1 MVWCEIGKMFPVC
14 WPTGFGKSHLV
25 LDLIKKNTTNMT
37 TSLLS
42 FPCYEG
48 VRRLIAEAVTVLF
61 SHTKNLRK
69 KAKATFVWYPKE
81 IAALK
86 IIHDENNVLTGD
98 EMLIVRSLLNE
109 SKHECLYIENEHPG
123 GFKYLK

>member
-14 WPTGFGKSHLV
+14 WPHGLWKKSSCFR
-25 LDLIKKNTTNMT
+25 LDKKEYNKHDYIII
-37 TSLLS
+37 

-69 KAKATFVWYPKE
+69 KAKATLVSYPKE
-81 IAALK
+81 RAALK
-86 IIHDENNVLTGD
+86 MIHDENNVLTGD

-109 SKHECLYIENEHPG
+109 SKHEYLYIENEHPR

>member
-1 MVWCEIGKMFPVC
+1 
-14 WPTGFGKSHLV
+14 
-25 LDLIKKNTTNMT
+25 MT
-37 TSLLS
+37 TSLS

-48 VRRLIAEAVTVLF
+48 VRRLIAEVVTVLF

-81 IAALK
+81 RAALK
-86 IIHDENNVLTGD
+86 MIHDENNVLTGD

-109 SKHECLYIENEHPG
+109 SKHEYLYIEKEHPR

>member
-1 MVWCEIGKMFPVC
+1 MVRDRKNVSSMLAHGLWK
-14 WPTGFGKSHLV
+14 KSSCFR
-25 LDLIKKNTTNMT
+25 LDKKEYNKHDYIII
-37 TSLLS
+37 

-48 VRRLIAEAVTVLF
+48 VRRLIAEVVTVLF

-81 IAALK
+81 RAALK
-86 IIHDENNVLTGD
+86 MIHDENNVLTGD

-109 SKHECLYIENEHPG
+109 SKHECLYIENEHPR

>member
-1 MVWCEIGKMFPVC
+1 M
-14 WPTGFGKSHLV
+14 GFGRSHLV

-69 KAKATFVWYPKE
+69 KAKATFVWYPNE
-81 IAALK
+81 RPALK
-86 IIHDENNVLTGD
+86 MIHDESNVLTGD
-98 EMLIVRSLLNE
+98 EMLTVRSLLNE
-109 SKHECLYIENEHPG
+109 SKHEYLYIENEHPR

>member
-14 WPTGFGKSHLV
+14 WPHGLWKKWSCFR
-25 LDLIKKNTTNMT
+25 LDKKEYNKHDYIII
-37 TSLLS
+37 

-48 VRRLIAEAVTVLF
+48 VRRLIAEVVTVLF

-81 IAALK
+81 RAALK
-86 IIHDENNVLTGD
+86 MIHDENNVLTGD
-98 EMLIVRSLLNE
+98 EMLIVRSLLSE
-109 SKHECLYIENEHPG
+109 SKHEYLYIENEHPR

>member
-1 MVWCEIGKMFPVC
+1 MVWCEKGKMFPVC
-14 WPTGFGKSHLV
+14 WSHRLWKKSSCFR
-25 LDLIKKNTTNMT
+25 LDKKEYNKHDYIII
-37 TSLLS
+37 

-48 VRRLIAEAVTVLF
+48 VRRLIAEVVTVLF

-69 KAKATFVWYPKE
+69 KAKATLVSYPKE
-81 IAALK
+81 RAALK
-86 IIHDENNVLTGD
+86 MIHDENNVLTGD

-109 SKHECLYIENEHPG
+109 SKHEYLYIENEHPR